1 MWSYLV
7 VFSLLS
13 IAGLTTGRFFDACI
27 EDTGLCFWIT
37 NTAAN
42 FTEGRTACNLQQG
55 DAAVINSDEIFQF
68 INQSLS

>member
-1 MWSYLV
+1 MSLYLV
-7 VFSLLS
+7 VHLLLS

-37 NTAAN
+37 STAAN
-42 FTEGRTACNLQQG
+42 FTEGRLACNLQQG
-55 DAAVINSDEIFQF
+55 DVAVINSDEIFQF

>member
-1 MWSYLV
+1 MSSYLV

-13 IAGLTTGRFFDACI
+13 ITGLTTSKFFDACI
-27 EDTGLCFWIT
+27 DDTGLCFWMT

-42 FTEGRTACNLQQG
+42 FTEGRLACNLQQG
-55 DAAVINSDEIFQF
+55 YVAVINSDEIFQF

>member
-1 MWSYLV
+1 MSSYLV
-7 VFSLLS
+7 VCILLS
-13 IAGLTTGRFFDACI
+13 ITGLTTSKFFDACI

-55 DAAVINSDEIFQF
+55 DVAVINSEDVLQF